1 MDVRGS
7 PRAVALARQIEE
19 RTGFD
24 VLDEAKVAQAIAL
37 CQARRASA
45 RRAAAISGALAA
57 AVVIAWIAAGVAGQL
72 HGYQYVL
79 GPALL
84 GLNGVRLIM
93 ALRAARRLARIIRSI
108 EAARA
113 EVEAAAAGP
122 QPPPPGR
129 AAWN

>member
-1 MDVRGS
+1 MDLRGN
-7 PRAVALARQIEE
+7 PRAAGLARQIEA

-45 RRAAAISGALAA
+45 RRAAVVSGALAA
-57 AVVIAWIAAGVAGQL
+57 AVVIAWTAAAAAGVL
-72 HGYQYVL
+72 HGYEYVL

-84 GLNGVRLIM
+84 LLNGVRLAT
-93 ALRAARRLARIIRSI
+93 ALRAAGRLARIVRSI
-108 EAARA
+108 GAARA
-113 EVEAAAAGP
+113 EVEAAAAWP
-122 QPPPPGR
+122 PPPPPGT